1 MEIEEISTSKKS
13 LNKNSNSKKN
23 DQNIQNIPKEQNIPK
38 SNVNFDNLISKI
50 QQILVKGENVEMKN
64 KQQFID
70 ILKST
75 KKTLEENKKIF
86 ESLKTEPNMIKL
98 FDESDY
104 TILDVESKLNKLALI
119 KFCKKKAEKYLK
131 NVTEK
136 LENIN
141 MIFLSYLAG
150 RKNKHVEKQIIKTEN
165 NLDKQELLDQIN
177 LLSAKINSMEDE
189 LKNQK
194 EKEEQVKL
202 KAPKPKSLNINAKL
216 YEGLKHLHG
225 TEGRINYKLAFENF
239 EEAVNEDDNNTEAK
253 MLLAEMYE
261 KGLYVEQSYLK
272 AFQLFREASEKGNS
286 KATYMIGYYAENKLY
301 DDVNEFG
308 EYDETAIE
316 NYTKASEEGNSDAYA
331 KLGLIYEKGYFDVEI
346 DLKNA
351 VENYQKSV
359 DIDENPVGLNGLGNA
374 YYNGNV
380 YKRNYAMAVEY
391 YTKAA
396 LNGNL
401 DALNN
406 LGICYEYGRGIQ
418 QSYAKAMECYKK
430 ASDKNHPPA
439 FVNQAI
445 LLIKLNI
452 SNGKDQDYRRAYHLL
467 QLYLNYD
474 NMNPEVF
481 YYIGFL
487 YEIGFDVF
495 DDGNKI
501 QNPYMAF
508 LHYKRAAELNLTKA
522 KTKVGVAIYN
532 GIEGVFA
539 HDDKAGVDLLK
550 EAAGEGD
557 QEAKDY
563 LNTLRNLGSLI

>member
-1 MEIEEISTSKKS
+1 MEDEEISTSKKPV
-13 LNKNSNSKKN
+13 KKKVDN
-23 DQNIQNIPKEQNIPK
+23 NRNEIQNVPK
-38 SNVNFDNLISKI
+38 SKVNFDNLISKM

-75 KKTLEENKKIF
+75 RKTLEENKKIF

-98 FDESDY
+98 FDELDY
-104 TILDVESKLNKLALI
+104 TIIDVESKLNKLALI
-119 KFCKKKAEKYLK
+119 KFCKAKAEKYLK

-150 RKNKHVEKQIIKTEN
+150 RKNKHIETQIIKKEDN
-165 NLDKQELLDQIN
+165 FDKQELLDQIN
-177 LLSAKINSMEDE
+177 LLSAKINSLEDD

-194 EKEEQVKL
+194 ENEENLKL
-202 KAPKPKSLNINAKL
+202 KAAKPKKPLNINEKL

-239 EEAVNEDDNNTEAK
+239 EEAVNEDENNTEAK

-272 AFQLFREASEKGNS
+272 AFELYREASEKGNS
-286 KATYMIGYYAENKLY
+286 KATFIIGYYAENKLY
-301 DDVNEFG
+301 DDVKEFG
-308 EYDETAIE
+308 EYEDTAIQ
-316 NYTKASEEGNSDAYA
+316 NYTKACEEGNSDAYA

-418 QSYAKAMECYKK
+418 QSFAKAMECYKK

-452 SNGKDQDYRRAYHLL
+452 SNGKDNDYRKAYHLL

-474 NMNPEVF
+474 NKNAEVY

-539 HDDKAGVDLLK
+539 HDDKAGIDLLK
-550 EAAGEGD
+550 EAAREGD
-557 QEAKDY
+557 QEAQDY
-563 LNTLRNLGSLI
+563 LNTLKNLGTLI

>member
-1 MEIEEISTSKKS
+1 MEIEEISTSKKH
-13 LNKNSNSKKN
+13 LKKNSNSQENIQK
-23 DQNIQNIPKEQNIPK
+23 IQNIPKSK
-38 SNVNFDNLISKI
+38 VNFDNLISKI

-64 KQQFID
+64 KIQFID
-70 ILKST
+70 IIKST
-75 KKTLEENKKIF
+75 KKTLENNKNIF

-98 FDESDY
+98 FEELDY
-104 TILDVESKLNKLALI
+104 TIYDVESKLNKSALI
-119 KFCKKKAEKYLK
+119 KFCKTKAEKYLK
-131 NVTEK
+131 NVSEK

-141 MIFLSYLAG
+141 MILLSYLAG
-150 RKNKHVEKQIIKTEN
+150 RKNKNIETQIIKKDDGF
-165 NLDKQELLDQIN
+165 DKQELLDQIN
-177 LLSAKINSMEDE
+177 LLNAKIESMEDE
-189 LKNQK
+189 FRNKK
-194 EKEEQVKL
+194 EDKLKL
-202 KAPKPKSLNINAKL
+202 KAPKPKISINEKL

-225 TEGRINYKLAFENF
+225 TEGRINYKLAFEKF
-239 EEAVNEDDNNTEAK
+239 EEVVNEDDNNTEAK

-261 KGLYVEQSYLK
+261 KGFYVEQSYLK
-272 AFQLFREASEKGNS
+272 AFQLYREASEKGNS

-301 DDVNEFG
+301 DDVKEFG
-308 EYDETAIE
+308 EYDETAIQ

-380 YKRNYAMAVEY
+380 YKRNYAVAVEY

-396 LNGNL
+396 LNDNL

-406 LGICYEYGRGIQ
+406 LGICYEYGKGIQ

-539 HDDKAGVDLLK
+539 HDDKAGIDLLK
-550 EAAGEGD
+550 EAAREGD
-557 QEAKDY
+557 QEAQDY
-563 LNTLRNLGSLI
+563 LNTLRSLGSLI

>member
-1 MEIEEISTSKKS
+1 MEDEEISTSKKPV
-13 LNKNSNSKKN
+13 KKKVDN
-23 DQNIQNIPKEQNIPK
+23 NRNEIQNVPK
-38 SNVNFDNLISKI
+38 SKVNFDNLISKM
-50 QQILVKGENVEMKN
+50 QQILVKGENVDMKN

-70 ILKST
+70 IIKST
-75 KKTLEENKKIF
+75 RKTLEDNKNIF

-98 FDESDY
+98 FDELDY
-104 TILDVESKLNKLALI
+104 TIIDVESKLNKLALI
-119 KFCKKKAEKYLK
+119 KFCKAKAEKYLK

-150 RKNKHVEKQIIKTEN
+150 RKNKHIETQIIKKED

-177 LLSAKINSMEDE
+177 LLSAKINSLEDD

-194 EKEEQVKL
+194 ENEENLKL
-202 KAPKPKSLNINAKL
+202 KAAKPKKPLNINEKL

-272 AFQLFREASEKGNS
+272 AFELYREASEKGNS

-301 DDVNEFG
+301 DDVKEFG
-308 EYDETAIE
+308 EYEDTAIQ
-316 NYTKASEEGNSDAYA
+316 NYTKACEEGNSDAYA

-351 VENYQKSV
+351 IENYQKSV

-380 YKRNYAMAVEY
+380 YKRNYTVAVEY

-418 QSYAKAMECYKK
+418 QSFAKAMECYKK

-452 SNGKDQDYRRAYHLL
+452 SNGKDNDYRKAYHLL

-474 NMNPEVF
+474 NKNAEVY

-539 HDDKAGVDLLK
+539 HDDKAGIDLLK

-557 QEAKDY
+557 QEAQDY
-563 LNTLRNLGSLI
+563 LNTLRSLGSLI

>member
-1 MEIEEISTSKKS
+1 MEDEEISTSKKPV
-13 LNKNSNSKKN
+13 KKKVDN
-23 DQNIQNIPKEQNIPK
+23 NRNEIQNVPK
-38 SNVNFDNLISKI
+38 SKVNFDNLISKM
-50 QQILVKGENVEMKN
+50 QQILVKGENVDMKN

-70 ILKST
+70 IIKST
-75 KKTLEENKKIF
+75 RKTLEDNKNIF

-98 FDESDY
+98 FDELDY
-104 TILDVESKLNKLALI
+104 TIIDVESKLNKLALI
-119 KFCKKKAEKYLK
+119 KFCKAKAEKYLK

-150 RKNKHVEKQIIKTEN
+150 RKNKHIETQIIKKEDN
-165 NLDKQELLDQIN
+165 FDKQELLDQIN
-177 LLSAKINSMEDE
+177 LLSAKINSLEDD
-189 LKNQK
+189 LKYQK
-194 EKEEQVKL
+194 ENEENLKL
-202 KAPKPKSLNINAKL
+202 KAAKPKKPLNINEKL

-239 EEAVNEDDNNTEAK
+239 EEAVNEDENNTEAK

-272 AFQLFREASEKGNS
+272 AFELYREASEKGNS
-286 KATYMIGYYAENKLY
+286 KATFMIGYYAENKLY
-301 DDVNEFG
+301 DDVKEFG
-308 EYDETAIE
+308 EYEDTAIQ
-316 NYTKASEEGNSDAYA
+316 NYTKACEEGNSDAYA
-331 KLGLIYEKGYFDVEI
+331 KLGLIYEKGYF
-346 DLKNA
+346 
-351 VENYQKSV
+351 ENYQKSV

-380 YKRNYAMAVEY
+380 YKRNYAVAVEY

-406 LGICYEYGRGIQ
+406 LGICYEYGKGIQ

-539 HDDKAGVDLLK
+539 HDDKAGIDLLK

-557 QEAKDY
+557 QEAQDY
-563 LNTLRNLGSLI
+563 LNTLRSLGSLI

>member
-1 MEIEEISTSKKS
+1 MEDEEISTSKKPV
-13 LNKNSNSKKN
+13 KKKVDN
-23 DQNIQNIPKEQNIPK
+23 NRNEIQNVPK
-38 SNVNFDNLISKI
+38 SKVNFDNLISKM
-50 QQILVKGENVEMKN
+50 QQILVKGENVDMKN

-70 ILKST
+70 IIKST
-75 KKTLEENKKIF
+75 RKTLEDNKNIF

-98 FDESDY
+98 FDELDY
-104 TILDVESKLNKLALI
+104 TIIDVESKLNKLALI
-119 KFCKKKAEKYLK
+119 KFCKAKAEKYLK

-150 RKNKHVEKQIIKTEN
+150 RKNKHIETQIIKKEDN
-165 NLDKQELLDQIN
+165 FDKQELLDQIN
-177 LLSAKINSMEDE
+177 LLSAKINSLEDD

-194 EKEEQVKL
+194 ENEENLKL
-202 KAPKPKSLNINAKL
+202 KAAKPKKPLNINEKL

-239 EEAVNEDDNNTEAK
+239 EEAVNEDENNTEAK

-272 AFQLFREASEKGNS
+272 AFELYREASEKGNS

-301 DDVNEFG
+301 DDVKEFG
-308 EYDETAIE
+308 EYEDTAIQ
-316 NYTKASEEGNSDAYA
+316 NYTKACEEGNSDAYA

-351 VENYQKSV
+351 IENYQKSV

-380 YKRNYAMAVEY
+380 YKRNYTVAVEY

-418 QSYAKAMECYKK
+418 QSFAKAMECYKK

-452 SNGKDQDYRRAYHLL
+452 SNGKDNDYRKAYHLL

-474 NMNPEVF
+474 NKNAEVY

-539 HDDKAGVDLLK
+539 HDDKAGIDLLK

-557 QEAKDY
+557 QEAQDY
-563 LNTLRNLGSLI
+563 LNTLRSLGSLI

>member
-1 MEIEEISTSKKS
+1 MEDEEISTSKKPV
-13 LNKNSNSKKN
+13 KKKVDN
-23 DQNIQNIPKEQNIPK
+23 NRNEIQNVPK
-38 SNVNFDNLISKI
+38 SNVNFDNLISKM
-50 QQILVKGENVEMKN
+50 QQILVKGENVDMKS

-70 ILKST
+70 IIKST
-75 KKTLEENKKIF
+75 RKTLEDNKNIF

-98 FDESDY
+98 FDELDY
-104 TILDVESKLNKLALI
+104 TIIDVESKLNKLALI
-119 KFCKKKAEKYLK
+119 KFCKAKAEKYLK

-150 RKNKHVEKQIIKTEN
+150 RKNKHIETQIIKKEDN
-165 NLDKQELLDQIN
+165 FDKQELLDQIN
-177 LLSAKINSMEDE
+177 LLSAKINSLEDD

-194 EKEEQVKL
+194 ENEENLKL
-202 KAPKPKSLNINAKL
+202 KAAKPKKPLNINEKL

-239 EEAVNEDDNNTEAK
+239 EEAVNEDENNTEAK

-272 AFQLFREASEKGNS
+272 AFELYRQASEKGNS

-301 DDVNEFG
+301 DDVKEFG
-308 EYDETAIE
+308 EYEDTAIE
-316 NYTKASEEGNSDAYA
+316 NYTKACEEGNSDAYA

-380 YKRNYAMAVEY
+380 YKRNYTVAVEY

-418 QSYAKAMECYKK
+418 QSFAKAMECYKK

-452 SNGKDQDYRRAYHLL
+452 SNGKDNDYRKAYHLL

-474 NMNPEVF
+474 NKNPEVY

-539 HDDKAGVDLLK
+539 HDDKAGIDLLK

-557 QEAKDY
+557 QEAQDY
-563 LNTLRNLGSLI
+563 LNTLRSLGSLI

>member
-1 MEIEEISTSKKS
+1 MEDEEISTSKKPV
-13 LNKNSNSKKN
+13 KKKVDN
-23 DQNIQNIPKEQNIPK
+23 NRNEIQNVPK
-38 SNVNFDNLISKI
+38 SKVNFDNLISKM
-50 QQILVKGENVEMKN
+50 QQILVKGENVDMKN

-70 ILKST
+70 IIKST
-75 KKTLEENKKIF
+75 RKTLEDNKNIF

-98 FDESDY
+98 FDELDY
-104 TILDVESKLNKLALI
+104 TIIDVESKLNKLALI
-119 KFCKKKAEKYLK
+119 KFCKAKAEKYLK

-150 RKNKHVEKQIIKTEN
+150 RKNKHIETQIIKKEDN
-165 NLDKQELLDQIN
+165 FDKQELLDQIN
-177 LLSAKINSMEDE
+177 LLSAKINSLEDD

-194 EKEEQVKL
+194 ENEENLKL
-202 KAPKPKSLNINAKL
+202 KAAKPKKPLNINEKL

-239 EEAVNEDDNNTEAK
+239 EEAVNEDENNTEAK

-272 AFQLFREASEKGNS
+272 AFELYREASEKGNS
-286 KATYMIGYYAENKLY
+286 KATFMIGYYAENKLY
-301 DDVNEFG
+301 DDVKEFG
-308 EYDETAIE
+308 EYEDTAIQ
-316 NYTKASEEGNSDAYA
+316 NYTKACEEGNSDAYA

-351 VENYQKSV
+351 IENYQKSV

-380 YKRNYAMAVEY
+380 YKRNYTVAVEY

-418 QSYAKAMECYKK
+418 QSFAKAMECYKK

-452 SNGKDQDYRRAYHLL
+452 SNGKDNDYRKAYHLL

-474 NMNPEVF
+474 NKNAEVF

-539 HDDKAGVDLLK
+539 HDDKAGIDLLK

-557 QEAKDY
+557 QEAQDY
-563 LNTLRNLGSLI
+563 LNTLRSLGSLI

>member
-1 MEIEEISTSKKS
+1 MEDEEISTSKKPV
-13 LNKNSNSKKN
+13 KKKVDN
-23 DQNIQNIPKEQNIPK
+23 NRNEIQNVPK
-38 SNVNFDNLISKI
+38 SKVNFDNLISKM
-50 QQILVKGENVEMKN
+50 QQILVKGENVDMKN

-70 ILKST
+70 IIKST
-75 KKTLEENKKIF
+75 RKTLEDNKNIF

-98 FDESDY
+98 FDELDY
-104 TILDVESKLNKLALI
+104 TIIDVESKLNKLALI
-119 KFCKKKAEKYLK
+119 KFCKAKAEKYLK

-150 RKNKHVEKQIIKTEN
+150 RKNKHIETQIIKKEDN
-165 NLDKQELLDQIN
+165 FDKQELLDQIN
-177 LLSAKINSMEDE
+177 LLSAKINSLEDD

-194 EKEEQVKL
+194 ENEENLKL
-202 KAPKPKSLNINAKL
+202 KAAKPKKPLNINEKL

-239 EEAVNEDDNNTEAK
+239 EEAVNEDENNTEAK

-272 AFQLFREASEKGNS
+272 AFELYREASEKGNS
-286 KATYMIGYYAENKLY
+286 KATFMIGYYAENKLY
-301 DDVNEFG
+301 DDVKEFG
-308 EYDETAIE
+308 EYEDTAIQ
-316 NYTKASEEGNSDAYA
+316 NYTKACEEGNSDAYA

-351 VENYQKSV
+351 IENYQKSV

-380 YKRNYAMAVEY
+380 YKRNYTVAVEY

-406 LGICYEYGRGIQ
+406 LGICYEYGKGIQ

-539 HDDKAGVDLLK
+539 HDDKAGIDLLK

-557 QEAKDY
+557 QEAQDY
-563 LNTLRNLGSLI
+563 LNTLRSLGSLI

>member
-1 MEIEEISTSKKS
+1 MEDEEISTSKKPV
-13 LNKNSNSKKN
+13 KKKVDN
-23 DQNIQNIPKEQNIPK
+23 NRNEIQNVPK
-38 SNVNFDNLISKI
+38 SKVNFDNLISKM
-50 QQILVKGENVEMKN
+50 QQILVKGENVDMKN

-70 ILKST
+70 IIKST
-75 KKTLEENKKIF
+75 RKTLEDNKNIF

-98 FDESDY
+98 FDELDY
-104 TILDVESKLNKLALI
+104 TIIDVESKLNKLALI
-119 KFCKKKAEKYLK
+119 KFCKAKAEKYLK

-150 RKNKHVEKQIIKTEN
+150 RKNKHIETQIIKKEDN
-165 NLDKQELLDQIN
+165 FDKQELLDQIN
-177 LLSAKINSMEDE
+177 LLSAKINSLEDD

-194 EKEEQVKL
+194 ENEENLKL
-202 KAPKPKSLNINAKL
+202 KAAKPKKPLNINEKL

-239 EEAVNEDDNNTEAK
+239 EEAVNEDENNTEAK

-272 AFQLFREASEKGNS
+272 AFELYREASEKGNS

-301 DDVNEFG
+301 DDVKEFG
-308 EYDETAIE
+308 EYEDTAIQ
-316 NYTKASEEGNSDAYA
+316 NYTKACEEGNSDAYA

-380 YKRNYAMAVEY
+380 YKRNYTVAVEY

-406 LGICYEYGRGIQ
+406 LGICYEYGKGIQ

-452 SNGKDQDYRRAYHLL
+452 SNGKDNDYRKAYHLL

-474 NMNPEVF
+474 NKNAEVY

-539 HDDKAGVDLLK
+539 HDDKAGIDLLK

-557 QEAKDY
+557 QEAQDY
-563 LNTLRNLGSLI
+563 LNTLKNLGTLI

>member
-1 MEIEEISTSKKS
+1 MEDEEISTSKKPV
-13 LNKNSNSKKN
+13 KKKVDN
-23 DQNIQNIPKEQNIPK
+23 NRNEIQNVPK
-38 SNVNFDNLISKI
+38 SKVNFDNLISKM
-50 QQILVKGENVEMKN
+50 QQILVKGENVDMKN

-70 ILKST
+70 IIKST
-75 KKTLEENKKIF
+75 RKTLEDNKNIF

-98 FDESDY
+98 FDELDY
-104 TILDVESKLNKLALI
+104 TIIDVESKLNKLALI
-119 KFCKKKAEKYLK
+119 KFCKAKAEKYLK

-150 RKNKHVEKQIIKTEN
+150 RKNKHIETQIIKKEDN
-165 NLDKQELLDQIN
+165 FDKQELLDQIN
-177 LLSAKINSMEDE
+177 LLSAKINSLEDD

-194 EKEEQVKL
+194 ENEENLKL
-202 KAPKPKSLNINAKL
+202 KAAKPKKPLNINEKL

-239 EEAVNEDDNNTEAK
+239 EEAVNEDENNTEAK

-272 AFQLFREASEKGNS
+272 AFELYREASEKGNS
-286 KATYMIGYYAENKLY
+286 KATFMIGYYAENKLY
-301 DDVNEFG
+301 DDVKEFG
-308 EYDETAIE
+308 EYEDTAIQ
-316 NYTKASEEGNSDAYA
+316 NYTKACEEGNSDAYA

-380 YKRNYAMAVEY
+380 YKRNYAVAVEY

-418 QSYAKAMECYKK
+418 QSFAKAMECYKK
-430 ASDKNHPPA
+430 ASDKNHPPSY
-439 FVNQAI
+439 VNQAI

-452 SNGKDQDYRRAYHLL
+452 SNGKDNDYRKAYHLL

-474 NMNPEVF
+474 NKNAEVY

-539 HDDKAGVDLLK
+539 HDDKAGIDLLK
-550 EAAGEGD
+550 EAAREGD
-557 QEAKDY
+557 QEAQDY
-563 LNTLRNLGSLI
+563 LNTLKNLGTLI

>member
-1 MEIEEISTSKKS
+1 MEDEEISTSKKPV
-13 LNKNSNSKKN
+13 KKKVDN
-23 DQNIQNIPKEQNIPK
+23 NRNEIQNVPK
-38 SNVNFDNLISKI
+38 SNVNFDNLISKM
-50 QQILVKGENVEMKN
+50 QQILVKGENVDMKN

-70 ILKST
+70 IIKST
-75 KKTLEENKKIF
+75 RKTLEDNKNIF

-98 FDESDY
+98 FDELDY
-104 TILDVESKLNKLALI
+104 TIIDVESKLNKLALI
-119 KFCKKKAEKYLK
+119 KFCKTKAEKYLK
-131 NVTEK
+131 NVSEK

-150 RKNKHVEKQIIKTEN
+150 RKNKHVETQIIKKEDN
-165 NLDKQELLDQIN
+165 FDKQELLDQIN
-177 LLSAKINSMEDE
+177 LLSAKINSLEDD

-194 EKEEQVKL
+194 ENEENLKL
-202 KAPKPKSLNINAKL
+202 KAAKPKKPLNINEKL

-239 EEAVNEDDNNTEAK
+239 EEAVNEDENNTEAK

-272 AFQLFREASEKGNS
+272 AFELYRQASEKGNS

-301 DDVNEFG
+301 DDVKEFG
-308 EYDETAIE
+308 EYEDTAIQ
-316 NYTKASEEGNSDAYA
+316 NYTKACEEGNSDAYA

-380 YKRNYAMAVEY
+380 YKRNYTVAVEY

-418 QSYAKAMECYKK
+418 QSFAKAMECYKK

-452 SNGKDQDYRRAYHLL
+452 SNGKDNDYRKAYHLL

-474 NMNPEVF
+474 NKNAEVY

-539 HDDKAGVDLLK
+539 HDDKAGIDLLK

-557 QEAKDY
+557 QEAQDY
-563 LNTLRNLGSLI
+563 LNTLRSLGSLI

>member
-1 MEIEEISTSKKS
+1 MEIEEISTSKKH
-13 LNKNSNSKKN
+13 LKKNSNSQENIQK
-23 DQNIQNIPKEQNIPK
+23 IQNIPKSK
-38 SNVNFDNLISKI
+38 VNFDNLISKI

-64 KQQFID
+64 KIQFID
-70 ILKST
+70 IIKST
-75 KKTLEENKKIF
+75 KKTLENNKNIF

-98 FDESDY
+98 FEELDY
-104 TILDVESKLNKLALI
+104 TIYDVESKLNKLALI
-119 KFCKKKAEKYLK
+119 KFCKTKAEKYLK
-131 NVTEK
+131 NVSEK

-141 MIFLSYLAG
+141 MILLSYLAG
-150 RKNKHVEKQIIKTEN
+150 RKNKNIETQIIKKDDGF
-165 NLDKQELLDQIN
+165 DKQELLDQIN
-177 LLSAKINSMEDE
+177 LLNAKIESMEDE
-189 LKNQK
+189 FRNKK
-194 EKEEQVKL
+194 EDKLKL
-202 KAPKPKSLNINAKL
+202 KAPKPKISINEKL

-225 TEGRINYKLAFENF
+225 TEGRINYKLAFEKF
-239 EEAVNEDDNNTEAK
+239 EEVVNEDDNNTEAK

-261 KGLYVEQSYLK
+261 KGFYVEQSYLK
-272 AFQLFREASEKGNS
+272 AFQLYREASEKGNS

-301 DDVNEFG
+301 DDVKEFG
-308 EYDETAIE
+308 EYDETAIQ

-380 YKRNYAMAVEY
+380 YKRNYAVAVEY

-406 LGICYEYGRGIQ
+406 LGICYEYGKGIQ

-539 HDDKAGVDLLK
+539 HDDKAGIDLLK
-550 EAAGEGD
+550 EAAREGD

>member
-1 MEIEEISTSKKS
+1 MEDEEISTSKKPV
-13 LNKNSNSKKN
+13 KKKVDN
-23 DQNIQNIPKEQNIPK
+23 NRNEIQNVPK
-38 SNVNFDNLISKI
+38 SKVNFDNLISKM
-50 QQILVKGENVEMKN
+50 QQILVKGENVDMKN

-70 ILKST
+70 IIKST
-75 KKTLEENKKIF
+75 RKTLEDNKNIF

-98 FDESDY
+98 FDELDY
-104 TILDVESKLNKLALI
+104 TIIDVESKLNKLALI
-119 KFCKKKAEKYLK
+119 KFCKAKAEKYLK

-150 RKNKHVEKQIIKTEN
+150 RKNKHIETQIIKKEDN
-165 NLDKQELLDQIN
+165 FDKQELLDQIN
-177 LLSAKINSMEDE
+177 LLSAKINSLEDD

-194 EKEEQVKL
+194 ENEENLKL
-202 KAPKPKSLNINAKL
+202 KAAKPKKPLNINEKL

-239 EEAVNEDDNNTEAK
+239 EEAVNEDENNTEAK

-272 AFQLFREASEKGNS
+272 AFELYREASEKGNS
-286 KATYMIGYYAENKLY
+286 KATFMIGYYAENKLY
-301 DDVNEFG
+301 DDVKEFG
-308 EYDETAIE
+308 EYEDTAIQ
-316 NYTKASEEGNSDAYA
+316 NYTKACEEGNSDAYA

-351 VENYQKSV
+351 IENYQKSV

-380 YKRNYAMAVEY
+380 YKRNYTVAVEY

-418 QSYAKAMECYKK
+418 QSFAKAMECYKK

-452 SNGKDQDYRRAYHLL
+452 SNGKDNDYRKAYHLL

-474 NMNPEVF
+474 NKNAEVY

-539 HDDKAGVDLLK
+539 HDDKAGIDLLK

-557 QEAKDY
+557 QEAQDY
-563 LNTLRNLGSLI
+563 LNTLRSLGSLI

>member
-1 MEIEEISTSKKS
+1 MEDEEISTSKKPV
-13 LNKNSNSKKN
+13 KKKVDN
-23 DQNIQNIPKEQNIPK
+23 NRNEIQNVPK
-38 SNVNFDNLISKI
+38 SKVNFDNLISKM
-50 QQILVKGENVEMKN
+50 QQILVKGENVDMKN

-70 ILKST
+70 IIKST
-75 KKTLEENKKIF
+75 RKTLEDNKNIF

-98 FDESDY
+98 FDELDY
-104 TILDVESKLNKLALI
+104 TIIDVESKLNKLALI
-119 KFCKKKAEKYLK
+119 KFCKTKAEKYLK

-150 RKNKHVEKQIIKTEN
+150 RKNKHIETQIIKKEDN
-165 NLDKQELLDQIN
+165 FDKQELLDQIN
-177 LLSAKINSMEDE
+177 LLSAKINSLEDD

-194 EKEEQVKL
+194 ENEENLKL
-202 KAPKPKSLNINAKL
+202 KAAKPKKPLNINEKL

-239 EEAVNEDDNNTEAK
+239 EEAVNEDENNTEAK

-261 KGLYVEQSYLK
+261 KGFYVEQSYLK
-272 AFQLFREASEKGNS
+272 AFQLYREASEKGNS

-301 DDVNEFG
+301 DDVKEFG
-308 EYDETAIE
+308 EYDETAIQ

-351 VENYQKSV
+351 IENYQKSV

-380 YKRNYAMAVEY
+380 YKRNYTVAVEY

-418 QSYAKAMECYKK
+418 QSFAKAMECYKK

-452 SNGKDQDYRRAYHLL
+452 SNGKDNDYRKAYHLL

-474 NMNPEVF
+474 NKNAEVY

-539 HDDKAGVDLLK
+539 HDDKAGIDLLK

-557 QEAKDY
+557 QEAQDD
-563 LNTLRNLGSLI
+563 LNTLRSLGSLI